1 METTVLAIGMEALE
15 IESGFIRRDAE
26 CGHPVPYSRNR
37 KGLVRIN
44 DEIVSFKNTYK
55 KHMKCMRNTHVR
67 DSEYSHGSEMDGYM
81 IPKCRKKIIYTDS
94 VLKYTIQFLSFV
106 QQNLEL
112 ESSSVF
118 TELFIP
124 FVSQNEL

>member
-81 IPKCRKKIIYTDS
+81 IPKCRKKNNIYGQCVEKHDT
-94 VLKYTIQFLSFV
+94 VPV
-106 QQNLEL
+106 
-112 ESSSVF
+112 VRA
-118 TELFIP
+118 TEP
-124 FVSQNEL
+124 